1 MRLSRTNWGQI
12 EMTSEAPAVRRVPR
26 GRERREQLVRVAEEV
41 FLVHGFADST
51 MQTIASRAGASKETL
66 YRHFASKE
74 ALFAEVVGRR
84 AAQISGPESALSS
97 KAPPRRVLFELGCG
111 LLRLMTQGE
120 VVPLLRLVIAESART
135 PELGAILYAKGP
147 GATCDRLT
155 DYLRA
160 ATARGELNCR
170 RPERAAKLFLGAVIT
185 NYRVQALID
194 PPKTP
199 VEETEIRDHARG
211 AVAMFLAYYAQ
222 ARVKIQHL
230 TRATWTVAS
239 GRRWNAFDRG
249 RRARGP
255 LQARRMRAVDQGR
268 QGRDRIDAAAARRS
282 LSLSGARPIQVL
294 ARDLSPERR
303 CWDRAHCPIP
313 DCRGRWRL

>member
-1 MRLSRTNWGQI
+1 
-12 EMTSEAPAVRRVPR
+12 MTSEAPAVRRVPR

-41 FLVHGFADST
+41 FLEHGFADST

-155 DYLRA
+155 EYLRA
-160 ATARGELNCR
+160 ATARGELRCR
-170 RPERAAKLFLGAVIT
+170 RPLVEEENSKQDRDQGVYVGIRRDLGHGNMLEQIDEAGVAHERAARDQIRKRPDGVGVQVKLRPLAQCRAQRGTTDACHQHLPG
-185 NYRVQALID
+185 RCH
-194 PPKTP
+194 KT
-199 VEETEIRDHARG
+199 IQW
-211 AVAMFLAYYAQ
+211 Q
-222 ARVKIQHL
+222 AR
-230 TRATWTVAS
+230 AP
-239 GRRWNAFDRG
+239 G
-249 RRARGP
+249 
-255 LQARRMRAVDQGR
+255 
-268 QGRDRIDAAAARRS
+268 
-282 LSLSGARPIQVL
+282 
-294 ARDLSPERR
+294 
-303 CWDRAHCPIP
+303 
-313 DCRGRWRL
+313 